1 MFPCRLHLRHR
12 NHQTGLIPKVKTKT
26 GGDIEASPV
35 TLQSAAMEERHGVFA
50 FLTFLPLAKCARGH
64 HASAI

>member
-1 MFPCRLHLRHR
+1 
-12 NHQTGLIPKVKTKT
+12 
-26 GGDIEASPV
+26 V